1 MKDAAVAKAL
11 PADADSERSVL
22 GGILYGSVR
31 AVELLDMLRPEDFA
45 SDANRR
51 VFRAARRLSESG
63 TRADILAVAD
73 DLTKEGKKANWKRPA
88 ALPIFPACSIRGMF
102 LWTCQTPRTGFA
114 SCLPAAS

>member
-1 MKDAAVAKAL
+1 MMRDAAVAKAL
-11 PADADSERSVL
+11 PADADSERAVL
-22 GGILYGSVR
+22 GGILYGNVR
-31 AVELLDMLRPEDFA
+31 AGELLDMLRPEDFA

-63 TRADILAVAD
+63 TRADILA
-73 DLTKEGKKANWKRPA
+73 NWKRPA
-88 ALPIFPACSIRGMF
+88 GLPIFPACSIRGMF